1 MFRNHGVFR
10 LAAHLNGGLRNAQT
24 LGSIDNWDVKHALQ
38 LPDGDGI
45 GRRRLLEEVM
55 GRQAACAG

>member
-1 MFRNHGVFR
+1 VFR
-10 LAAHLNGGLRNAQT
+10 FAAHLNGGLRNAQT